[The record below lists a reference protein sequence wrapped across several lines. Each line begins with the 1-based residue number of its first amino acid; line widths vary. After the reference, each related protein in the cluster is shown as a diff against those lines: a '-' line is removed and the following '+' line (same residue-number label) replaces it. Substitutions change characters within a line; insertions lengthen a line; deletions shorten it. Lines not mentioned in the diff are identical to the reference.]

1 MNDDEMINKDRISEI
16 VELMNLNY
24 HYLTEEEKK
33 VCDKV
38 CVLDQNEY
46 QRLSFKDLETMQQFV
61 PVLSEKKAK
70 SINWS
75 DLEDDAIDFSS
86 VGCKNLDQI
95 IGMSS
100 SDFIDRKTREELCYH
115 EETKKE
121 RDVMRDSLN
130 FLDFYVRFANNS
142 VSEEEFLKRIE
153 DLANK
158 VDYYS
163 WNMEFG
169 GDYKYKDHVLRKIS
183 VLLKSENRIDKVIG
197 LEKFINFSHFVE
209 PSVIPHV
216 FGCRNSS
223 GLLQSSIIHVLNELA
238 SSDITE
244 LSDEKESVEKHKW
257 VLERNSEH
265 RRKKISRKN
274 IVQKR
279 HIFRKNIS

>member
-216 FGCRNSS
+216 FGCRNST
-223 GLLQSSIIHVLNELA
+223 GLLQSLIVYTLDTLA
-238 SSDITE
+238 SSEITE
-244 LSDEKESVEKHKW
+244 LSQENNEEKYFY
-257 VLERNSEH
+257 ERNSEH
-265 RRKKISRKN
+265 KRKGVKAKKQCRDI
-274 IVQKR
+274 KR
-279 HIFRKNIS
+279 HIFRKNISG